1 MPSPKI
7 NTYREIRPV
16 IYSWSTPDLP
26 KYAGWE
32 KIGYTDQQTA
42 AERVAQQ
49 ASQLSIEKKLEW
61 SRRALFTTEAG
72 GRFTD
77 HDFHAYL
84 KQQGVERETTPHR
97 TEWHHFNGAPKK
109 SLEYFNDFAG
119 QDFSTA
125 QMDGIDDYVLRP
137 EQQAAVD
144 QAVAAFAAGNAEVLW
159 NAKPRFG
166 KTLTTYDL
174 IRTLDVRRVL
184 IVTNRPAIANSWFD
198 DFTRFIGH
206 QTTFKFVS
214 ESPSLAGRSPMTRE
228 QWRAYSRDRQDED
241 PRIVEFVSLQDLKG
255 SQYFGGPYDKLRHIS
270 QFAWDLLVI
279 DEAHEGIDT
288 TKTDVAFEQITRA
301 RTLHLSGTPDR
312 KSVV

>member
-1 MPSPKI
+1 MRSPKI

-26 KYAGWE
+26 KYEGWE

-84 KQQGVERETTPHR
+84 KQQGVQRETTPHR
-97 TEWHHFNGAPKK
+97 TEWHHFNGALKK

-119 QDFSTA
+119 QDFSTI

-137 EQQAAVD
+137 EQQAAVN

-184 IVTNRPAIANSWFD
+184 IVTNRPAIANS
-198 DFTRFIGH
+198 
-206 QTTFKFVS
+206 
-214 ESPSLAGRSPMTRE
+214 
-228 QWRAYSRDRQDED
+228 
-241 PRIVEFVSLQDLKG
+241 
-255 SQYFGGPYDKLRHIS
+255 
-270 QFAWDLLVI
+270 
-279 DEAHEGIDT
+279 
-288 TKTDVAFEQITRA
+288 
-301 RTLHLSGTPDR
+301 
-312 KSVV
+312 

>member
-49 ASQLSIEKKLEW
+49 ASQLSIEKNVEW

-97 TEWHHFNGAPKK
+97 TEWHHFEGAPKK

-119 QDFSTA
+119 QDFSRHP
-125 QMDGIDDYVLRP
+125 DGRDRRLRP
-137 EQQAAVD
+137 AAR
-144 QAVAAFAAGNAEVLW
+144 AAGCGQPGSCSLRGW
-159 NAKPRFG
+159 Q
-166 KTLTTYDL
+166 
-174 IRTLDVRRVL
+174 RR
-184 IVTNRPAIANSWFD
+184 
-198 DFTRFIGH
+198 
-206 QTTFKFVS
+206 
-214 ESPSLAGRSPMTRE
+214 
-228 QWRAYSRDRQDED
+228 
-241 PRIVEFVSLQDLKG
+241 
-255 SQYFGGPYDKLRHIS
+255 
-270 QFAWDLLVI
+270 
-279 DEAHEGIDT
+279 
-288 TKTDVAFEQITRA
+288 
-301 RTLHLSGTPDR
+301 
-312 KSVV
+312 SVVERQATVR